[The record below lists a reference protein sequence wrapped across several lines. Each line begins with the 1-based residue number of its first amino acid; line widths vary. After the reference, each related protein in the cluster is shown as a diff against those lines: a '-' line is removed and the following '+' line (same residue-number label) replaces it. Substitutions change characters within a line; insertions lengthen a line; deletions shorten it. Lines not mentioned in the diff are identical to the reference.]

1 MCRPGSDITACK
13 PNEGRA
19 LRPPV
24 CLRRWP
30 RGLLVLN
37 QTPTLMHNYLR
48 LLRYTRNHR
57 TALLL
62 IFVLTFAAAGMVALQ
77 PWPLK
82 LLIDHVLGDN
92 PLPPVLV
99 NGLSFLALKPR
110 DTVLIAVVVS
120 GGLALFALGAVVD
133 TALAWVWTIAGRRLV
148 FDVAEDLFARLQR
161 RSLTYHKRT
170 PVGDLM
176 GRVTVDSW
184 CVYQTVDTL
193 IVTPVYALLTMSA
206 MIVLMAQLN
215 LQLTLIALALA
226 PLMVGSSFLMGK
238 PLRAAARLK
247 REVESRLQSHIQQT
261 LTGIP
266 VVQAFGQEGRESLR
280 FTHFADAAI
289 RTQQRSALLGSFNSL
304 SSGLVTTLGAGVI
317 LWLGAKSVLAGT
329 LTLGSILVF
338 LAYLGALQAQMKV
351 FAGLYPALQNLSATT
366 NRVLE
371 IIDAA
376 PEIIERPDAVELPK
390 SRGEVRFEAVTT
402 GYETG
407 NPVLKDISFR
417 VEAGETIAIVGTTGA
432 GKTTLVNLIP
442 RFLDAW
448 SGRVL
453 IDGHDVRE
461 VRLASL
467 RRQIGLVPQES
478 FLFPITIAEN
488 IAYGRPDASQ
498 PEIEAAARSANAHD
512 FIARLPEGYDTVLG
526 ERGGTLSGGERQRL
540 ALARAFLRDAPIL
553 ILDEP
558 TSALDGETERLIF
571 EALHRLTQGRT
582 TFIIAHRLST
592 ARRANRILVLQA
604 GEIVERGTHQELL
617 AKRGR
622 YAHLHELHQ
631 HPAAPAPIT

>member
-1 MCRPGSDITACK
+1 
-13 PNEGRA
+13 
-19 LRPPV
+19 
-24 CLRRWP
+24 
-30 RGLLVLN
+30 
-37 QTPTLMHNYLR
+37 MHNHLR
-48 LLRYTRNHR
+48 LLRYARVHR
-57 TALLL
+57 ASLLL
-62 IFVLTFAAAGMVALQ
+62 IFGLTIAAAGFVALQ

-82 LLIDHVLGDN
+82 LLIDQVLGGN
-92 PLPPVLV
+92 PLPPVLE
-99 NGLSFLALKPR
+99 NTFAALTLEPSP
-110 DTVLIAVVVS
+110 TLLLMVVVL
-120 GGLALFALGAVVD
+120 GGLGLFALGAAVD
-133 TALAWVWTIAGRRLV
+133 TALAWIWTIVGRRLV

-184 CVYQTVDTL
+184 CVYQIVDTL
-193 IVTPVYALLTMSA
+193 IVTPAYALLTMSA
-206 MIVLMAQLN
+206 MIVLMTQLN
-215 LQLTLIALALA
+215 VKLTLIALALA
-226 PLMVGSSFLMGK
+226 PLMVASSFLMGK

-266 VVQAFGQEGRESLR
+266 VVQAFGQEDRESLR

-317 LWLGAKSVLAGT
+317 LWLGAKNVLAGT

-338 LAYLGALQAQMKV
+338 LAYLGALQSQMKV
-351 FAGLYPALQNLSATT
+351 FAGLYPALQNLSASA
-366 NRVLE
+366 NRVIE
-371 IIDAA
+371 IIDGT
-376 PEIIERPDAVELPK
+376 PEIVEKPDAVELPRV
-390 SRGEVRFEAVTT
+390 SGAVRFEDVTT

-407 NPVLKDISFR
+407 HAVLKNVSFSAQ
-417 VEAGETIAIVGTTGA
+417 AGETIAIVGATGA
-432 GKTTLVNLIP
+432 GKTTLVNSIP

-448 SGRVL
+448 EGRVL

-467 RRQIGLVPQES
+467 RQQVGIVPQES
-478 FLFPITIAEN
+478 FLFPISIAEN
-488 IAYGRPDASQ
+488 IAYGRPSASRD
-498 PEIEAAARSANAHD
+498 EIEAAARAANAHD
-512 FIARLPEGYDTVLG
+512 FIARLPEDYDTVLG
-526 ERGGTLSGGERQRL
+526 ERGATLSGGERQRL
-540 ALARAFLRDAPIL
+540 SIARAFLRDAPIL

-571 EALHRLTQGRT
+571 DALHRLSQGRT

-604 GEIVERGTHQELL
+604 GEIIESGAHEELL
-617 AKRGR
+617 AKHGR
-622 YAHLHELHQ
+622 YAHLHQLQQ
-631 HPAAPAPIT
+631 HSSEAAT